1 MPVLHF
7 SGKFKFQLAYFNNNP
22 KNDARKE
29 DAYDLQFDNK
39 ELKVKFDPD
48 LTHEQVHE
56 RLLCDPTKY
65 FEFEFSNVKVTK
77 ITYDDGSNTEGKD
90 NNDPIIGKSV
100 LLKGMLV
107 DLAPHLQRGQ
117 LYGGQI
123 RITDT
128 LIGRI
133 GKAIQS
139 HVQKNIRVYGEE
151 TKNKL
156 FHYSAYFETELYEV
170 FKLVDPDITEKNSR
184 FLRELKKLNLKIF
197 FTLSRYD
204 SSTNEGEAYGYIG
217 PSLPLMTSQM
227 LLIKNRKLLI
237 DNSIFTSERYQDIVN
252 DLKITHEGTYP
263 RATFEVLEEESLLIL
278 RYIEIIPSIDYNNNI
293 PNYQCF
299 LIISNKKESVLKEGI
314 ILDCS
319 YEEIKRTGGIIIIK
333 LSADQKL
340 DIGNLNFIIKIG
352 KDKNSL
358 LDLLIEPIWN
368 ITLNEDECIRMY
380 SNETILLKGKVFYKN
395 KQHVEKSE
403 LILDTKKDN
412 ESSPLVA
419 WFEKEEIESNEGE
432 FHAKIVSRNLENSDK
447 IYDPVTEDDLDGDL
461 PWDRYYGNELVV
473 KFKNVEEKSSDL
485 QLMVRVIHTFEENK
499 APTFED
505 IKNLFSYYMRYFPWI
520 HVRIEDCNYLQFFNF
535 SDGNDLKNRLTRFK
549 KRMEIR
555 LDLND
560 HDWYKM
566 PRSRDFPKNG
576 DIAIQKFLDNLRD

>member
-117 LYGGQI
+117 LYAGQI

>member
-117 LYGGQI
+117 LYAGQI

-358 LDLLIEPIWN
+358 LDLLVEPIWN

>member
-1 MPVLHF
+1 
-7 SGKFKFQLAYFNNNP
+7 
-22 KNDARKE
+22 
-29 DAYDLQFDNK
+29 
-39 ELKVKFDPD
+39 
-48 LTHEQVHE
+48 
-56 RLLCDPTKY
+56 
-65 FEFEFSNVKVTK
+65 
-77 ITYDDGSNTEGKD
+77 
-90 NNDPIIGKSV
+90 
-100 LLKGMLV
+100 
-107 DLAPHLQRGQ
+107 
-117 LYGGQI
+117 
-123 RITDT
+123 
-128 LIGRI
+128 
-133 GKAIQS
+133 
-139 HVQKNIRVYGEE
+139 
-151 TKNKL
+151 
-156 FHYSAYFETELYEV
+156 
-170 FKLVDPDITEKNSR
+170 
-184 FLRELKKLNLKIF
+184 
-197 FTLSRYD
+197 
-204 SSTNEGEAYGYIG
+204 
-217 PSLPLMTSQM
+217 MTSQM

>member
-1 MPVLHF
+1 MPILHF
-7 SGKFKFQLAYFNNNP
+7 SGKFKFHLAYFNNNP
-22 KNDARKE
+22 KNDARRA
-29 DAYDLQFDNK
+29 DAYDLQFGNQ

-48 LTHEQVHE
+48 LSQEQVHE

-65 FEFEFSNVKVTK
+65 FEFEFSNVKVTR
-77 ITYDDGSNTEGKD
+77 ITYDNGSNTEGKD
-90 NNDPIIGKSV
+90 DNDPIIGKSV

-117 LYGGQI
+117 LYAGQI
-123 RITDT
+123 RVTDT

-133 GKAIQS
+133 GKVIQS
-139 HVQKNIRVYGEE
+139 NVQKNIRVYGEE
-151 TKNKL
+151 KKNKL

-170 FKLVDPDITEKNSR
+170 FKLIDPDITENNSR
-184 FLRELKKLNLKIF
+184 FLIELKELNLKIF
-197 FTLSRYD
+197 FTLCRYD
-204 SSTNEGEAYGYIG
+204 ISTNEGEAYGYIG

-237 DNSIFTSERYQDIVN
+237 DNSIFTSERYQDIIK

-278 RYIEIIPSIDYNNNI
+278 RYAEIMPFIDYNNNI

-299 LIISNKKESVLKEGI
+299 LMISDKKESFLNEGI

-319 YEEIKRTGGIIIIK
+319 YEEIKKDGGIRVIK
-333 LSADQKL
+333 LLANRKF
-340 DIGNLNFIIKIG
+340 DIENLNFIIKIR
-352 KDKNSL
+352 KDNNSL
-358 LDLLIEPIWN
+358 LNLLIEPVWN
-368 ITLNEDECIRMY
+368 ITLDEDECIRMY
-380 SNETILLKGKVFYKN
+380 SNETILLKGKIFYKN
-395 KQHVEKSE
+395 KQYLEKRQ
-403 LILDTKKDN
+403 LILETKKDN

-419 WFEKEEIESNEGE
+419 WFEKEEIESNKGE
-432 FHAKIVSRNLENSDK
+432 FHAKIVSRNLENSDR
-447 IYDPVTEDDLDGDL
+447 IYDPVTEDELKGDL
-461 PWDRYYGNELVV
+461 PWDRYYGNEIVI

-499 APTFED
+499 VPTFED

-535 SDGNDLKNRLTRFK
+535 NDGNDLISRLSRFK

-555 LDLND
+555 LDLED